1 MLHMKQQQQL
11 ILFAGPVLEVSPY
24 LLPITIVEGISL

>member
-1 MLHMKQQQQL
+1 MLHMKQQQL
-11 ILFAGPVLEVSPY
+11 IPFAGPVLKVSPY